1 MAKRPPAVR
10 ERTNEFLRDLRSEYH
25 TALFAECIRFRG
37 GDIPNMADAASPMSS
52 AIAKRMVQSL
62 AVKVG
67 KGEVSAQALGASFGE
82 ATAKFLRKAFARLQH
97 IRPGDWTFSTAQG
110 SGGIARFSQYTH
122 ITEIQA
128 VMEKYPELKASL
140 GGDYLITPDIVVSRR
155 CLSDE
160 EINANTPLLD
170 PNDMCAKRSP
180 LRKGNVKGDPST
192 LHASISMKWS
202 MRSDRA
208 QNARTEALN
217 LIRNRKGATPRIV
230 VVTFEPLPGRIASI
244 AMGTG
249 DVDCTYHAALDE
261 LLAAAKEADKSGA
274 QLELLQTLTN
284 GQRLRDISDLPLDLA
299 S

>member
-1 MAKRPPAVR
+1 MAKPAPR
-10 ERTNEFLRDLRSEYH
+10 KPAKHLLRDLRAEYH
-25 TALFAECIRFRG
+25 AALFADCVRFRNG
-37 GDIPNMADAASPMSS
+37 SVPNMADAASPMSS
-52 AIAKRMVQSL
+52 EIAKEMVRMLAAEVQD
-62 AVKVG
+62 
-67 KGEVSAQALGASFGE
+67 GEVTAQALGASFGE
-82 ATAKFLRKAFARLQH
+82 ATADFLRKAFARLQH
-97 IRPGDWTFSTAQG
+97 VRPGDWTFSTAQG

-155 CLSDE
+155 PLTDE
-160 EINANTPLLD
+160 EINAATPLVAPD
-170 PNDMCAKRSP
+170 DTCARRTP
-180 LRKGNVKGDPST
+180 LRKGNVKGDPSI

-261 LLAAAKEADKSGA
+261 LLAAAKKADQSGA

-284 GQRLRDISDLPLDLA
+284 GQRLRDITDLPLDLA